1 MTSDEIKKIS
11 TLINISLDKAEYH
24 WQNGGYQLML
34 ESSESRDLIK
44 ANAQDEAISRIP
56 GHNIV
61 RSNETIID
69 EFVAMVV
76 DMRDST
82 QHLMCA
88 TAKDRGDISE
98 LQRVFYETSA
108 LLPALEA
115 TVNLSKGSVT
125 EYLGDGI
132 LAFFRCDKDNPE
144 QAIYSAHAAAKN
156 CLEKTRELVN
166 AALKARYNLEPMDIG
181 IGLAKSQA
189 IISLAGL
196 QDAPHPKAFG
206 KCVFRATKLSSGRNI
221 IYIDENL
228 EASWP
233 TAKGGKLK
241 FIKKTTDIK
250 GVTAFSIERN
260 KS

>member
-11 TLINISLDKAEYH
+11 LLINGSLDKAEYH

-88 TAKDRGDISE
+88 TAKDRGIFPSYNE
-98 LQRVFYETSA
+98 FFMKHQHFY
-108 LLPALEA
+108 
-115 TVNLSKGSVT
+115 
-125 EYLGDGI
+125 
-132 LAFFRCDKDNPE
+132 
-144 QAIYSAHAAAKN
+144 QH
-156 CLEKTRELVN
+156 
-166 AALKARYNLEPMDIG
+166 LKQL
-181 IGLAKSQA
+181 
-189 IISLAGL
+189 
-196 QDAPHPKAFG
+196 
-206 KCVFRATKLSSGRNI
+206 
-221 IYIDENL
+221 
-228 EASWP
+228 
-233 TAKGGKLK
+233 
-241 FIKKTTDIK
+241 
-250 GVTAFSIERN
+250 
-260 KS
+260 